1 MKATSGI
8 EKNISTQ
15 KSLNTTSGVKRLTYK
30 EFDNGGM
37 LGLEDRFRSIVN
49 RA

>member
-15 KSLNTTSGVKRLTYK
+15 KSLNTTSGVKRLTFK
-30 EFDNGGM
+30 EFDN
-37 LGLEDRFRSIVN
+37 LRNARSRGQISLYCEY
-49 RA
+49 A